1 MLKALIFDFDGLI
14 LDTETPEFET
24 WQAIY
29 REHSAELSIH
39 EWGQFVGGNGASDF
53 DPVRHL
59 EKLAGRELDDPAL
72 RRQANARSMERILS
86 QPVLPGVLDWL
97 DSARSNG
104 IPLAVASSSPHSW
117 VDPHLSR
124 LGLAGRFDEIVCAD
138 DVSRTKPAP
147 DLFIESLRRLRVRHD
162 EAAVFEDSPNG
173 VKAAK
178 TAGLFVVAIPNPITS
193 QLGDSGADI
202 TLSSLAE
209 LSLTSLMK
217 ML

>member
-29 REHSAELSIH
+29 RERDAELSIH
-39 EWGQFVGGNGASDF
+39 DWGQFVGGNGASDF

-59 EKLAGRELDDPAL
+59 EHLTGASLDGPAL
-72 RRQANARSMERILS
+72 RQLAHTRSMELIRS
-86 QPVLPGVLDWL
+86 QPVLPGVVDWL
-97 DSARSNG
+97 DSARSER
-104 IPLAVASSSPHSW
+104 ILLAVASSSPHSW

-124 LGLAGRFDEIVCAD
+124 LGLAGRFDEILCAD

-147 DLFIESLRRLRVRHD
+147 DLFLESLRRLRVRHD
-162 EAAVFEDSPNG
+162 EAAVLEDSPNG

-178 TAGLFVVAIPNPITS
+178 AAGIFVVAVPNPITR
-193 QLGDSGADI
+193 QLGLAGANL
-202 TLSSLAE
+202 TLASLSD
-209 LSLTSLMK
+209 LSLKDLIQ